1 MAAIDDNG
9 LRPEEK
15 IGGFS
20 SETPGDDTF
29 FSENQDAYPGT
40 MPDYSEYEEESP
52 VSESGKA
59 VPAATHPAITKKK
72 RYLLKTL
79 VVAAIIIL
87 ISAIAADIYRN
98 NKEEKTE
105 TSEVE
110 SSQNIGETEEV
121 QEAYPDVYIEPVGET
136 EVIDDVEPII
146 IEDQFL
152 IEVPKS
158 DDVIIDQQ
166 NTTRIHKPTKTAS
179 KRSAAAKVD
188 PIDKPNVKAY
198 IKPAVPPKNNTGKLY
213 TVQVYSSPSKDDAEV
228 WLARLI
234 KKNVDKAFITTKMI
248 RNTIM
253 YRVRFGA
260 FSTQAEAKKAAI
272 KQGFDQTWIDR
283 VR

>member
-1 MAAIDDNG
+1 MAAIDDND

-15 IGGFS
+15 IGGFN

-52 VSESGKA
+52 VSESEKA
-59 VPAATHPAITKKK
+59 VPSAAQAVITNKK
-72 RYLLKTL
+72 RSLLKTL
-79 VVAAIIIL
+79 VVSAIIIL
-87 ISAIAADIYRN
+87 ILALAADIYRN
-98 NKEEKTE
+98 SREEKTE
-105 TSEVE
+105 TSVDK
-110 SSQNIGETEEV
+110 SSQNIFETEEIV
-121 QEAYPDVYIEPVGET
+121 EVDQGVYSEPVHET

-166 NTTRIHKPTKTAS
+166 NTTRVHKLTKTAS
-179 KRSAAAKVD
+179 KRSAPAKANAKTDIKAA
-188 PIDKPNVKAY
+188 P
-198 IKPAVPPKNNTGKLY
+198 PAEAKTGRLY

-234 KKNVDKAFITTKMI
+234 KKNVDKAFITTKKI
-248 RNTIM
+248 RNTMM